1 MIRPLARLPAL
12 ALALC
17 LKALPAQ
24 AADLTVDANSHFLID
39 ATINGHP
46 VRLRV
51 DPETSG
57 YIILNPETVTRI
69 GLRRSMLG
77 SSTRIGPVRLT
88 GSSKVARVRIG
99 DTEGNRRLVWIDR
112 PAVED
117 ADGLIGPADMPYDR
131 VTFTLRPGAE
141 GEAAY
146 ALPME
151 FVRSAGLSY
160 PLTLGEQVVRVQFSL
175 VKPDSMATAAA
186 GALLASTYGG
196 GWTGEARDQLI
207 EFGVV
212 RPVRPLVLQRP
223 AELNGFGFSSFLV
236 RTSDN
241 RGNLDLPPEPDAD
254 PSEIVV
260 TGSNGRR
267 SRAVYSL
274 TLGRDRLSACSSLVW
289 DNRSR
294 QLTLRCSLGVQ
305 AP

>member
-1 MIRPLARLPAL
+1 MIRPLARLLAL

-24 AADLTVDANSHFLID
+24 AADLTVDANSDFLID

-57 YIILNPETVTRI
+57 YIILNPEAVARI
-69 GLRRSMLG
+69 GLRRSMIG
-77 SSTRIGPVRLT
+77 SSTRIGPVRLN

-99 DTEGNRRLVWIDR
+99 ETEGRRRLVWIDR
-112 PAVED
+112 PAVDD

-131 VTFTLRPGAE
+131 VTFDLRPAAA
-141 GEAAY
+141 GETAY
-146 ALPME
+146 TLPME

-160 PLTLGEQVVRVQFSL
+160 PLALGEQVIRVQFSL
-175 VKPDSMATAAA
+175 LKPNSMATAAA
-186 GALLASTYGG
+186 GAILASAHGG
-196 GWTGEARDQLI
+196 GWTGEPRDQLI

-212 RPVRPLVLQRP
+212 RPVRPLALERP
-223 AELNGFGFSSFLV
+223 VEFNGFGFSRVLV

-260 TGSNGRR
+260 TGSNGR
-267 SRAVYSL
+267 SRAVYHL
-274 TLGRDRLSACSSLVW
+274 VVALDRLSACSRLGW
-289 DNRSR
+289 DNRGR
-294 QLTLRCSLGVQ
+294 QLTLTC
-305 AP
+305 APALPPR